1 MREIKYRAWDKTY
14 SFYLNAEDI
23 VLNDGKIFRDWMDLN
38 DDYPSNDVEL
48 EWYTGLK
55 DKNGKE
61 IFEGDIVKAF
71 QPFNALQK
79 AIVEFND
86 GCFDLKGIELTC
98 FATFLFCC
106 ESRNRSHRKH
116 PREFRITITQNRN
129 VAKHLFIFMPKM
141 AKVWHLNRISNF
153 SKLQRR

>member
-14 SFYLNAEDI
+14 SFYLNTEDI
-23 VLNDGKIFRDWMDLN
+23 VINDGKIFRDWVDLN
-38 DDYPSNDVEL
+38 DDYPSDDIEL

-86 GCFDLKGIELTC
+86 GCFDLKGIELTWRDYVKC
-98 FATFLFCC
+98 FVVNHAIEVIGNIHENSEL
-106 ESRNRSHRKH
+106 
-116 PREFRITITQNRN
+116 
-129 VAKHLFIFMPKM
+129 L
-141 AKVWHLNRISNF
+141 
-153 SKLQRR
+153 